1 MLWRSLVLLVAALA
15 LLVARDCLAA
25 GEEAAAEGSSSPV
38 DVSFDPGSGLI
49 MTAADGALVLKPI
62 GIAQPLFTARIAPS
76 SDDPVAGSGFT
87 LRRGALGFDA
97 RLWSWARVFFTA
109 NIGRGRLELWDYF
122 VEIDPLEGALAL
134 RAGRFRPWLGRQR
147 LMGCHKYQFVQLS
160 RAMTGLLQ
168 MGDGRDLGVG
178 LHGML
183 GETLEYGLGAW
194 NGEWS
199 DFAPQSGDST
209 PEGVSIPPNRGVQ
222 LGGRLAVHPLSPLP
236 LGEEPD
242 LAASPE
248 PRMVLAAAA
257 IYNPRHDRTLNLPA
271 FDRDVRYEDHLVQLG
286 GEAAFKWRG
295 LSAVAE
301 LFLARAWLDEG
312 AAPEIADRHRSQGL
326 DEWGVGTYAQLG
338 WFVVEQRLEL
348 AARFDFLDTNAELR
362 GADLYPAGGVNLY
375 LVGYL
380 LELQLMYRA
389 TLAAGY
395 GDDDPGRPA
404 TAHDVF
410 LMLQAAI

>member
-1 MLWRSLVLLVAALA
+1 MFWRPALPFLAVLC
-15 LLVARDCLAA
+15 LLSARDCLAA
-25 GEEAAAEGSSSPV
+25 GDEPAAAGSSSAV
-38 DVSFDPGSGLI
+38 DVGWKPGTGLI
-49 MTAADGALVLKPI
+49 LTAADGEIVFKPI
-62 GIAQPLFTARIAPS
+62 GIAQPLFTARITPS
-76 SDDPVAGSGFT
+76 SDDPVAGSGFA

-97 RLWSWARVFFTA
+97 RLWSRVRVFFTA
-109 NIGRGRLELWDYF
+109 NIGRGRLQLWDYF

-147 LMGCHKYQFVQLS
+147 LMGCHKYQMVQLS

-183 GETLEYGLGAW
+183 AGTLEYGLGAW

-199 DFAPQSGDST
+199 DFAPQSPDSK
-209 PEGVSIPPNRGVQ
+209 PEGVSIPTNRGVQ

-271 FDRDVRYEDHLVQLG
+271 FDRDVRYEDHLLQLG

-295 LSAVAE
+295 LGAVAE
-301 LFLARAWLDEG
+301 LFLTRAWVDDE
-312 AAPEIADRHRSQGL
+312 AAPEIAGQHGSQGL

-338 WFVVEQRLEL
+338 WFVVKRRLEL
-348 AARFDFLDTNAELR
+348 TARFDFLDTNAKLR

-389 TLAAGY
+389 TVGAGY
-395 GDDDPGRPA
+395 AGDDPGRPT